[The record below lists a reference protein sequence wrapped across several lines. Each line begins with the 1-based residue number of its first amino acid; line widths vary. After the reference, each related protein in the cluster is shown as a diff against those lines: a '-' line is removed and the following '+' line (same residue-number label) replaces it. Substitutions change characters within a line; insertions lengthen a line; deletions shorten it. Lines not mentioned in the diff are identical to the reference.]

1 MQLDTNLT
9 LHVCVKINSK
19 ANDRLEHEAWNH
31 KNPRKKIQE
40 LSTLKLVMVMIFLI
54 WHQKGKNVKNKHIKL
69 GTLD

>member
-31 KNPRKKIQE
+31 KNPRKNPGAKHLEIGHGDD
-40 LSTLKLVMVMIFLI
+40 FLDLI
-54 WHQKGKNVKNKHIKL
+54 PKRQKRQK
-69 GTLD
+69 